1 MMKQADLIGL
11 AGLAGAGKTTI
22 AAHLIEKYGFGRTA
36 FADPLKSMLINAGL
50 CTWDECYSGKT
61 QRSRE
66 LLQKIGTDIF
76 RKQVDPLFWVNK
88 TEDEICR
95 IWGDDKKKVVVD
107 DIRFPE
113 EAQRIR
119 DLGGILIMVKRGDYV
134 DPTAGSTHE
143 SERLVQLI
151 ECDHV
156 FMANSGETDK
166 LLWCMDELMKSAV
179 ASTLGGEVGEGAAS
193 KAE

>member
-1 MMKQADLIGL
+1 MNISDAQLIGL

-22 AAHLIEKYGFGRTA
+22 AKHLVEKYGFARTA
-36 FADPLKSMLINAGL
+36 FADPLKTMLINAGL
-50 CTWDECYSGKT
+50 CTYEECYVEKT

-88 TEDEICR
+88 TEDSIVR
-95 IWGDDKKKVVVD
+95 IWAEEKKRVVVD

-119 DLGGILIMVKRGDYV
+119 DMGGILIMVKRGDYV

-151 ECDHV
+151 ECDHL
-156 FMANSGETDK
+156 FMANSRETDK
-166 LLWCMDELMKSAV
+166 ILWQMDKVMESIRNSECGV
-179 ASTLGGEVGEGAAS
+179 RN
-193 KAE
+193 